1 MIEAISQF
9 HFLRPLWLLALLP
22 CLGLLWFF
30 WKQQSTKGNWSR
42 VIAPELLPWLL
53 KGDSTKTTRWP
64 LSLLLT
70 GWVITCL
77 AMAGPTWEKQPVP
90 VSQNQNPLVVAVD
103 LSYIMYTADLQPNR
117 LTRTR
122 FKLQD
127 LFNERKD
134 GLSAIVAYAG
144 SAHTVAP
151 LTDDSRTLNNLT
163 RAMSP
168 DIMPAQGNNPVQAIQ
183 SAMDL
188 LAQGSNDK
196 GMILLVTGSITQRQA
211 DDINGILKGTGIRL
225 SILGVGT
232 EQGAPIPL
240 PDGGYLKDRQG
251 TIVVPQLETE
261 ALQALATA
269 NGGQYRTMTVG
280 NADLSVLLSAIDNP
294 LLADSET
301 ISDREFDQW
310 YDAGYWL
317 VWLLLPLALFGFR
330 RGWLMILTVTL
341 LPFSQDSMALE
352 WQDLWKTQDQQAQEA
367 LQAGDAAQ
375 AAAQFDDPAW
385 KAEALF
391 QAEQY
396 DQSAEVLNTH
406 PQTDHANNAYNQA
419 NALAKAG
426 KLEDALK
433 AYDNALLQQPDMED
447 AQFNRDLVEQ
457 KLKQQQEQEQQQS
470 DNNPSQEQ
478 PQEQTKDQE
487 SQNPQSQG
495 EQQNSQDN
503 QNQQQPN
510 SGQQSSENNSEEK
523 PQSPTGDGDASEN
536 QQRNEESQQ
545 ADNASEKEQETQQ
558 GEQQQAQN
566 QPANEK
572 PEATADQPSEQS
584 SMDAVE
590 EKPITPEQQAIESWL
605 RTIPD
610 DPGGLLRRKFMQ
622 QHMQKQRT
630 REEGSW

>member
-30 WKQQSTKGNWSR
+30 WKQQRTKGNWSR

-53 KGDSTKTTRWP
+53 KGGSTKTTRWP
-64 LSLLLT
+64 LSLLLA

-196 GMILLVTGSITQRQA
+196 GTILLVTGSITQRQA
-211 DDINGILKGTGIRL
+211 DGINGLLKGKGIRL

-240 PDGGYLKDRQG
+240 PDGGYLKDRQR

-269 NGGQYRTMTVG
+269 NGGQYRTMTVD
-280 NADLSVLLSAIDNP
+280 NADLSALLSAIDNP
-294 LLADSET
+294 LLANSET

-330 RGWLMILTVTL
+330 RGWLMVLTVTL

-396 DQSAEVLNTH
+396 DQSAEVLNAN

-457 KLKQQQEQEQQQS
+457 MLKQQQEQQQQQS
-470 DNNPSQEQ
+470 DNNPSKEQSQE
-478 PQEQTKDQE
+478 QE

-495 EQQNSQDN
+495 EQQSSQDN

-510 SGQQSSENNSEEK
+510 SGQQSSENNSEEQ
-523 PQSPTGDGDASEN
+523 PQSPTSDGDASEN

-590 EKPITPEQQAIESWL
+590 EKPMTPEQQAIESWL